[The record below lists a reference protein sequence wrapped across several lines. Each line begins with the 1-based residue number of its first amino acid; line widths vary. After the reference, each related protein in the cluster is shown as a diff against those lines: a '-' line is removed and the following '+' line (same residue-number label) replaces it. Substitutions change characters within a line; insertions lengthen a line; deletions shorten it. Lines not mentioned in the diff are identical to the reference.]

1 MTPADLQEAT
11 EAVVAFMELG
21 GDILFVIF
29 GVTVVLWTLIIERLW
44 YTRITHRRHFRQVVA
59 KWNARE
65 DRHSWN
71 AKQIRRMLAA
81 QVMDRVQHSLPFIK
95 ALVVVCPLL
104 GLLGTVTGMIE
115 VFDVLAAD
123 GSGNPRAMASGV
135 SRATIPTMAGM
146 VAALSGVYMS
156 AQFRRFVQI
165 ERIRLDDSLTLT
177 EAADGT
183 A

>member
-1 MTPADLQEAT
+1 MTPDLQAAT
-11 EAVVAFMELG
+11 ESVIAFMELG
-21 GDILFVIF
+21 GEILFVIF
-29 GVTVVLWTLIIERLW
+29 GVTVVLWTLILERLW
-44 YTRITHRRHFRQVVA
+44 YTRITHRRYVKRVVEQ
-59 KWNARE
+59 WNARE

-95 ALVVVCPLL
+95 ALVAICPLL

-115 VFDVLAAD
+115 VFDVLSAT
-123 GSGNPRAMASGV
+123 GGGNARAMASGV

-156 AQFRRFVQI
+156 AQFQRLVQT
-165 ERIRLDDSLTLT
+165 ERIHLDDSLTLA
-177 EAADGT
+177 EVPDGT